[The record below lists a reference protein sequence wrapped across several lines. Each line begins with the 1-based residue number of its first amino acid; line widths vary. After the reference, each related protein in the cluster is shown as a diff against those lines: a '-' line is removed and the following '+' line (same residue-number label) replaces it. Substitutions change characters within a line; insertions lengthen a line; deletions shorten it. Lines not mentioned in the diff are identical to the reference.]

1 MVFAVAKKYHMISA
15 KRMGWEP
22 IYDYYPFPADL
33 FTKEE
38 AIAQFHPVQ
47 KETLKANNH
56 WYTYTAYEY
65 QGVTYHS
72 IIYSGIVDESE
83 L

>member
-1 MVFAVAKKYHMISA
+1 MSKKYHMISA
-15 KRMGWEP
+15 KRMGWESM
-22 IYDYYPFPADL
+22 YDYYPFPVDE

-38 AIAQFHPVQ
+38 ALAQFCPVQ

-65 QGVTYHS
+65 QGETYYK
-72 IIYSGIVDESE
+72 IIYSGIVDES
-83 L
+83 